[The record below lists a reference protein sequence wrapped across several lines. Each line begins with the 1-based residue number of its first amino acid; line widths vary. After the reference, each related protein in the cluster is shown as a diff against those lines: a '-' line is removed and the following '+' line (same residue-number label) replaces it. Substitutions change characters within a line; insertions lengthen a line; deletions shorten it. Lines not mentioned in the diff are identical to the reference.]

1 MSFQRSKYKFKGLG
15 GGWEKKKM
23 NWGKWGET
31 RKELGRGS
39 KLRVSY
45 MCSLSEAKWRKDNK

>member
-15 GGWEKKKM
+15 AGEWEKKKM

-39 KLRVSY
+39 QQDKSKLHVF
-45 MCSLSEAKWRKDNK
+45 SLRSQVKKG